1 MHFKHLE
8 GVFAVIIL
16 LTDTLLQTTE
26 FQLFN
31 SLKTKYQHYCTVEK
45 LTVSLICSF
54 LNEHVKDKS
63 PHPVIYQYGSNF
75 AIILHKKTNEC
86 PSLT

>member
-31 SLKTKYQHYCTVEK
+31 SLKTKYQHCTVEK
-45 LTVSLICSF
+45 LTVSLICS
-54 LNEHVKDKS
+54 KR
-63 PHPVIYQYGSNF
+63 
-75 AIILHKKTNEC
+75 KKP
-86 PSLT
+86 PSSDISVW